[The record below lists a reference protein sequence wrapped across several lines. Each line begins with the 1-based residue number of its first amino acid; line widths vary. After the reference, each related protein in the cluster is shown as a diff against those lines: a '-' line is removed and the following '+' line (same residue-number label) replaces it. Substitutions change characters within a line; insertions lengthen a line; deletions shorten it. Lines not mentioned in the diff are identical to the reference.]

1 MLCRSAALLAL
12 VASLAQA
19 ADGAGMEQ
27 TLTLPQ
33 PLKAGASAWLE
44 VQVGP
49 LTSGQRVRIT
59 TSTGKLIGTIAPF
72 GPAQRARSGVY
83 SLPVPPDTIQE
94 GALSVRLTV
103 TQSNIPPRAPTPMEV
118 QSLRLRASDV
128 TQ

>member
-1 MLCRSAALLAL
+1 
-12 VASLAQA
+12 
-19 ADGAGMEQ
+19 MEQ

-83 SLPVPPDTIQE
+83 SLPVPPDTIHD
-94 GALSVRLTV
+94 GVLSVRVTV
-103 TQSNIPPRAPTPMEV
+103 TQASAAPRVPTATEV
-118 QSLRLRASDV
+118 QSLRLRAADSAK
-128 TQ
+128 